1 MEKKQEF
8 FKSAGT
14 PKQQDRATVVIT
26 GHYQE
31 YDPNTTTHC
40 RIAYDRVLAPECV
53 PHQTT
58 LRVNP
63 GKRVQIPMGEVEP
76 GKAEFLLAHD
86 VPKVQGDNPS
96 RDILLKAQAANI
108 IKISNADGVLLGTI
122 APNRGCAMH
131 FAGEV
136 WAESTHATSLLK
148 VTVFPA

>member
-8 FKSAGT
+8 FKTAGT

-31 YDPNTTTHC
+31 YDPNQATNC
-40 RIAYDRVLAPECV
+40 RIAYDRVMAPECV
-53 PHQTT
+53 PHQTI

-63 GKRVQIPMGEVEP
+63 GKRVQVPLGDNDP
-76 GKAEFLLAHD
+76 GKAELFLAHD

-96 RDILLKAQAANI
+96 KDILLQAQAANI

-122 APNRGCAMH
+122 APNRGCIMH
-131 FAGEV
+131 FPGEV